1 MRGLSVQLSA
11 VASRADATAI
21 VSKAKAAKIDTLFY
35 NVSAQYTPG
44 SSFDRLGTL
53 IEVAGAAG
61 MAVFPWLCPGAD
73 PYFTSRWPVKGG
85 GFTDYGNAAARAAMA
100 DGVASLVARYPGL
113 KGVTT
118 DYIRQAEIDGADY
131 AADDVTA
138 AVYGMEAEVGAERA
152 FVVTVKA
159 YEGDWNRWGQQWPTW
174 LATWLAQG
182 KKKRYAMPMVYS
194 PTKYGDFA
202 PHVQAWLDAGVPLAN
217 IMPKMSVIDTQIA
230 GEKTPKDL
238 ASWKKE
244 FVLWRKVR
252 PQHVAIW
259 DERALALPGL
269 LAEFSALE
277 LAETAPEEDLETRLA
292 LLRALVAKLRE
303 MADTQEAQ
311 VVAMRENA
319 TELERQAEELESVI
333 VA

>member
-1 MRGLSVQLSA
+1 MRGLSVQLRA
-11 VASRADATAI
+11 VASLADATAI
-21 VSKAKAAKIDTLFY
+21 VSKAKAAGIDTLFY
-35 NVSAQYTPG
+35 NVSAKYTPG
-44 SSFDRLGTL
+44 ASFDPLGTL
-53 IEVAGAAG
+53 ISVAGHAG
-61 MAVFPWLCPGAD
+61 LAVFPWLCPGAD
-73 PYFTSRWPVKGG
+73 PYFTSRWPISGG

-100 DGVASLVARYPGL
+100 DGVASLVAHYPGL

-138 AVYGMEAEVGAERA
+138 AVYGMEAAVGDERA

-159 YEGDWNRWGQQWPTW
+159 YKGDWNRWGQQWPTW
-174 LATWLAQG
+174 LAAWLAQG
-182 KKKRYAMPMVYS
+182 KKKRYAMPLVYS

-202 PHVQAWLDAGVPLAN
+202 SHVQAWLDAGVPLAN

-238 ASWKKE
+238 ATWKKE
-244 FVLWRKVR
+244 FVLWRKVGLR
-252 PQHVAIW
+252 HVAVW
-259 DERALALPGL
+259 DERALALPEL

-277 LAETAPEEDLETRLA
+277 LAETAPEEDLETQLA